1 MKQKITIIALI
12 VGIVLVSLAY
22 YDLSERYSILEL
34 EYGYAVEMSKIC
46 MEDSELCDDIKKKI
60 FESRDKNDMI

>member
-1 MKQKITIIALI
+1 MKQKIIIIALI
-12 VGIVLVSLAY
+12 VGIALISLVY
-22 YDLSERYSILEL
+22 YDLSEKYSILEL

-60 FESRDKNDMI
+60 FEFKNENKMI

>member
-1 MKQKITIIALI
+1 MKQKIIIIALI
-12 VGIVLVSLAY
+12 VGIALISLAY

-46 MEDSELCDDIKKKI
+46 VEDSEVCDDIKKKI
-60 FESRDKNDMI
+60 FEFKNKNKMI

>member
-22 YDLSERYSILEL
+22 YDLSEKYSILEL